1 MSCCRQPIIDG
12 KEVTELIIKHSRIT
26 KGSVIE
32 VAMWYAAGRIF
43 NDTIWQIMKPRSQRP
58 ELDKITCSASTNWN
72 RSINNL
78 PPDPPHP
85 APMGNAQSHTTRTAK
100 SRRLPEI
107 KFRVLVIGRAN
118 AGKTSILKRVCETTE
133 SPTIYRAG
141 KEVRRP
147 NFCFTSRVLQA
158 TNRLHLTR
166 QWMLVMTAYL
176 SSVASL

>member
-1 MSCCRQPIIDG
+1 MNLSSSTLGLQKVVWLRLWCDMPQ
-12 KEVTELIIKHSRIT
+12 
-26 KGSVIE
+26 
-32 VAMWYAAGRIF
+32 AASSTIQFGRS
-43 NDTIWQIMKPRSQRP
+43 WSLSLRPRSQRP
-58 ELDKITCSASTNWN
+58 ELEKITCSASTNWN

-78 PPDPPHP
+78 PLDPPDP

-147 NFCFTSRVLQA
+147 SFCFTSRVLQA

-176 SSVASL
+176 SSVATL